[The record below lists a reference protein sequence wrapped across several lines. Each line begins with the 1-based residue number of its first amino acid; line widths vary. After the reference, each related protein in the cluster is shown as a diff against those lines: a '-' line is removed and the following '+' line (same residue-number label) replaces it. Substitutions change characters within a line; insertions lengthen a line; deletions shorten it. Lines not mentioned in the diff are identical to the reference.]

1 MSPRGWE
8 SWAGE
13 EGVLDILEALL
24 DGFNNE
30 EFAISDDVAPVV
42 DDGVRISNVVE
53 DVTVMSSTVAVI
65 KLAGMIDD
73 STNCWIA

>member
-1 MSPRGWE
+1 M
-8 SWAGE
+8 
-13 EGVLDILEALL
+13 LDILEALL
-24 DGFNNE
+24 DVFNNE

-65 KLAGMIDD
+65 KLAGMVDD
-73 STNCWIA
+73 STNC

>member
-1 MSPRGWE
+1 M
-8 SWAGE
+8 
-13 EGVLDILEALL
+13 LDILEALL

-30 EFAISDDVAPVV
+30 EFAVSDDVAPVV

-65 KLAGMIDD
+65 KLAGMDDD
-73 STNCWIA
+73 STNC

>member
-1 MSPRGWE
+1 
-8 SWAGE
+8 
-13 EGVLDILEALL
+13 VLDILEALL

-30 EFAISDDVAPVV
+30 EFAVSDDVAPVV

-65 KLAGMIDD
+65 KLAGMDDD
-73 STNCWIA
+73 STNC